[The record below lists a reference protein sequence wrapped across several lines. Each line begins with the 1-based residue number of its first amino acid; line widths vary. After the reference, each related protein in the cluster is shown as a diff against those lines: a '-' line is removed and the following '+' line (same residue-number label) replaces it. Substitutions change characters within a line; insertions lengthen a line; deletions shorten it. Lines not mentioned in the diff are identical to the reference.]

1 MDALL
6 VTPAEAASITKL
18 SRSRIYLELA
28 TGRLQSIRVGRA
40 RRIRISALT
49 TWIEQM
55 ASEQAEGRPPS
66 TDRK

>member
-6 VTPAEAASITKL
+6 VTPAEAATITKL

-28 TGRLQSIRVGRA
+28 TGRLQSIKVGRA
-40 RRIRISALT
+40 RRITMSALT

-55 ASEQAEGRPPS
+55 AREQADGGPPS
-66 TDRK
+66 TDRE